1 MAKNH
6 IGKVLAFV
14 AGAGAAAAGIAYF
27 ARYKSFHKALERD
40 FHDFEDEDFEDG
52 NPEETDKEFYDK
64 EQDAAA
70 DLNNPSQRN
79 YVSLSSSKDEF
90 RAAAKD
96 VRESVEDAASA
107 AKDVL
112 KDTAAILKDT
122 AHDAVSAA
130 VDTAHIASAAVKDTI
145 DSYRD
150 KYSETDIYSDA
161 NAASQLTEAA
171 DAFTEQLDK
180 SCPKQAE
187 GCESAADKPDFQ
199 ETEASGFNEGVKVE
213 EITD

>member
-1 MAKNH
+1 MSRNH
-6 IGKVLAFV
+6 FGKVLAFV

-40 FHDFEDEDFEDG
+40 FHDFEDEDFEDDDFE
-52 NPEETDKEFYDK
+52 NEDFEEEDVFVKEEK
-64 EQDAAA
+64 PV

-90 RAAAKD
+90 KTAAKD
-96 VRESVEDAASA
+96 VKESVEEAANA

-130 VDTAHIASAAVKDTI
+130 VDTAHIASAAVKDTF

-150 KYSETDIYSDA
+150 KYAETDIYSDKE
-161 NAASQLTEAA
+161 AASQITEAA
-171 DAFTEQLDK
+171 DAFAEQLNKAASEKPEEGQKTEQ
-180 SCPKQAE
+180 PE
-187 GCESAADKPDFQ
+187 
-199 ETEASGFNEGVKVE
+199 EGVHVE
-213 EITD
+213 EITE

>member
-1 MAKNH
+1 MAKNRW
-6 IGKVLAFV
+6 GKVLAFV

-40 FHDFEDEDFEDG
+40 FHDFEDEDFE
-52 NPEETDKEFYDK
+52 EEKPV
-64 EQDAAA
+64 

-90 RAAAKD
+90 KAAAKD
-96 VRESVEDAASA
+96 VKESVEDAASA

-130 VDTAHIASAAVKDTI
+130 VDTAHIAGAVVRDTL
-145 DSYRD
+145 DSYRE
-150 KYSETDIYSDA
+150 KYTETDIYKDEE
-161 NAASQLTEAA
+161 NASHLAEAA
-171 DAFTEQLDK
+171 DAFAEQMDK
-180 SCPKQAE
+180 AAHQPKA
-187 GCESAADKPDFQ
+187 
-199 ETEASGFNEGVKVE
+199 EASEETTTVE
-213 EITD
+213 EITE

>member
-1 MAKNH
+1 MAKNRW
-6 IGKVLAFV
+6 GKVLAFV

-40 FHDFEDEDFEDG
+40 FHDFEDDDLDEDKFEDEDFE
-52 NPEETDKEFYDK
+52 EEKPV
-64 EQDAAA
+64 

-90 RAAAKD
+90 KAAAKD
-96 VRESVEDAASA
+96 VKESVEDAASA

-130 VDTAHIASAAVKDTI
+130 VDTAHIAGAVVRDTL
-145 DSYRD
+145 DSYRE
-150 KYSETDIYSDA
+150 KYTETDIYKDEE
-161 NAASQLTEAA
+161 NASHLAEAA
-171 DAFTEQLDK
+171 DAFAEQMDK
-180 SCPKQAE
+180 AAHQPKA
-187 GCESAADKPDFQ
+187 
-199 ETEASGFNEGVKVE
+199 EASEETTTVE
-213 EITD
+213 EITE

>member
-52 NPEETDKEFYDK
+52 EPEETDGGAETRERDTP
-64 EQDAAA
+64 A

-90 RAAAKD
+90 KAAAKD
-96 VRESVEDAASA
+96 VKESVEDAASA

-130 VDTAHIASAAVKDTI
+130 VDTAHIASAAVKDTF

-150 KYSETDIYSDA
+150 RYSETDIYSDA
-161 NAASQLTEAA
+161 KAASQNTEAA
-171 DAFTEQLDK
+171 DAFAEQLDK
-180 SCPKQAE
+180 SCPKQSE
-187 GCESAADKPDFQ
+187 SCEPAADTPDFQ
-199 ETEASGFNEGVKVE
+199 ETETDGLNEGVKVE
-213 EITD
+213 EITE

>member
-1 MAKNH
+1 MAKNRW
-6 IGKVLAFV
+6 GKVLAFV

-40 FHDFEDEDFEDG
+40 FHDFEDEDFEDDDFDEDEFEDEDF
-52 NPEETDKEFYDK
+52 EEEEKPV
-64 EQDAAA
+64 

-90 RAAAKD
+90 KAAAKD
-96 VRESVEDAASA
+96 VKESVEDAASA

-130 VDTAHIASAAVKDTI
+130 VDTAHIAGAVVRDTL
-145 DSYRD
+145 DSYRE
-150 KYSETDIYSDA
+150 KYAETDIYKDEE
-161 NAASQLTEAA
+161 NASHLAEAA
-171 DAFTEQLDK
+171 DAFAEQMDK
-180 SCPKQAE
+180 AAHQPKAE
-187 GCESAADKPDFQ
+187 AAE
-199 ETEASGFNEGVKVE
+199 ETTTVE
-213 EITD
+213 EITE

>member
-1 MAKNH
+1 MAKNRL
-6 IGKVLAFV
+6 GKVLAFV

-40 FHDFEDEDFEDG
+40 FHDFEDEDFEDDDFDEDEFDEDEFEDEDF
-52 NPEETDKEFYDK
+52 EEKEP
-64 EQDAAA
+64 AA

-90 RAAAKD
+90 KAAAKD
-96 VRESVEDAASA
+96 VKESVEDAASA

-130 VDTAHIASAAVKDTI
+130 VDTAHIAGAVVRDTL
-145 DSYRD
+145 DSYRE
-150 KYSETDIYSDA
+150 KYGETDIYYKDA
-161 NAASQLTEAA
+161 ENASHLAEAA
-171 DAFTEQLDK
+171 DAFAEQMEK
-180 SCPKQAE
+180 TAHQPETAPAE
-187 GCESAADKPDFQ
+187 
-199 ETEASGFNEGVKVE
+199 ETTTVE
-213 EITD
+213 EITE

>member
-1 MAKNH
+1 MSRNH
-6 IGKVLAFV
+6 FGKVLAFV

-40 FHDFEDEDFEDG
+40 FHDFEDEDFENEDF
-52 NPEETDKEFYDK
+52 EEEDVFEKEEK
-64 EQDAAA
+64 PV

-90 RAAAKD
+90 KTAAKD
-96 VRESVEDAASA
+96 VKESVEEAANA

-130 VDTAHIASAAVKDTI
+130 VDTAHIASAAVKDTF

-150 KYSETDIYSDA
+150 KYAETDLYSDKE
-161 NAASQLTEAA
+161 AASQITEAA
-171 DAFTEQLDK
+171 DAFAEQLNKTASEKPEEGQKTEQ
-180 SCPKQAE
+180 PE
-187 GCESAADKPDFQ
+187 
-199 ETEASGFNEGVKVE
+199 EGVHVE
-213 EITD
+213 EITE